1 MMTNAE
7 VAQILLLVQERMR
20 FKPGVSKEPITP
32 VTVAVWK
39 SDFDAANC
47 HHYHLMERA
56 VSDFFATP
64 DAQYGATAAGIIAA
78 YKRLTRRIAERTPRW
93 SEMDYDHRQAVLAH
107 SPPDGPQE
115 RAALTGRTLADV
127 EAGTG
132 VPADLIGRLREAVP
146 DSHLRSAARRAE
158 AEAELDAM
166 RGRQ

>member
-47 HHYHLMERA
+47 HHYHLMEQA

-93 SEMDYDHRQAVLAH
+93 SEMDYDHRQAVLAR
-107 SPPDGPQE
+107 SSPDGPQE
-115 RAALTGRTLADV
+115 RPALTGCTIADI

-132 VPADLIGRLREAVP
+132 IPADLIGTLRP
-146 DSHLRSAARRAE
+146 PSRPRAGTTRAQ
-158 AEAELDAM
+158 AEAELDAL
-166 RGRQ
+166 RESS